1 MAATSATA
9 ARARRANLRAVSAAL
24 PLVLSLLLL
33 HSPRSACAKGT
44 PPPPP
49 PSLSSLFPFFSF
61 GSITGGSLHFA
72 SPPPPR
78 SRSPPPPPSPP
89 PPSPPPPST
98 PPPSPPP
105 PSPQQNPAKCNP
117 SSLAASGFT
126 SSKVLA
132 PGFTYHWR
140 ASSGSV
146 VQMALEAD
154 SARAKSWFGV
164 GWTDGGNGGK
174 TDAVFANVANGGVK
188 SFTTSTVITPQKH
201 GDPAPVTIMSET
213 NTLNIGSAGSVG
225 FGDST
230 IALFSRTEGT
240 GSVTFQSSGP
250 MNVVWYYPSW
260 EGQPL
265 GSNPKPVASAQ
276 VDFSCNGQMAGTPI
290 GFAPAPSPTESP
302 SPPPPPPSR
311 PLPRLPLVH
320 HSPTKGVLCPA
331 STFSGYEYQLELG
344 SGNYLLHWKFPSAT
358 VIDFL
363 LEARSN
369 TLIKDSWLAVGWS
382 KKKGKMKGADAVI
395 GNLPGVGAFVLGG
408 YKAKD
413 IQQTSSFS
421 LGTTAVSTTTEGG
434 TSITFSRTVGTGNVP
449 LKLNT
454 TSYLIW
460 AFPQTI
466 TKTLGFHG
474 TNQGGYAVDFACYQ
488 VPACLWACGP
498 DYADDS
504 DADKYYSRSVTA
516 AGAADAAGITA
527 TALPDQP
534 QGGSAAGA
542 GAGVGDGAGGV
553 TAGNRRSGVRFY
565 DTVSVAGM
573 TNGEWWQQRSP

>member
-1 MAATSATA
+1 LREGHSASASAFALVALPVLQLRVHHRRKPPFRQPATSAFPQP
-9 ARARRANLRAVSAAL
+9 SA
-24 PLVLSLLLL
+24 
-33 HSPRSACAKGT
+33 T
-44 PPPPP
+44 
-49 PSLSSLFPFFSF
+49 
-61 GSITGGSLHFA
+61 
-72 SPPPPR
+72 
-78 SRSPPPPPSPP
+78 PSPP

-302 SPPPPPPSR
+302 SPPPPPSVTPS
-311 PLPRLPLVH
+311 PPPPP
-320 HSPTKGVLCPA
+320 SSTTPPTKGVLCPA
-331 STFSGYEYQLELG
+331 STFSAMSTSWSWGVATTCCTG
-344 SGNYLLHWKFPSAT
+344 SFHPPRS
-358 VIDFL
+358 IDFL

-413 IQQTSSFS
+413 IPADQLLLPGNHGCVHHDRRRDVHHLQPDGWHRERASQAEYHQLSH
-421 LGTTAVSTTTEGG
+421 LGISADNHQDAR
-434 TSITFSRTVGTGNVP
+434 F
-449 LKLNT
+449 
-454 TSYLIW
+454 
-460 AFPQTI
+460 
-466 TKTLGFHG
+466 FHG

-504 DADKYYSRSVTA
+504 DADKYYSRSVT
-516 AGAADAAGITA
+516 GCWGC
-527 TALPDQP
+527 
-534 QGGSAAGA
+534 
-542 GAGVGDGAGGV
+542 
-553 TAGNRRSGVRFY
+553 
-565 DTVSVAGM
+565 
-573 TNGEWWQQRSP
+573 